1 MGTIFLKVSIKDSF
15 VITDCPFINA
25 NCAMSLMAYS
35 MSAGLAFVTLYSLIV
50 TALTAGFLVFR
61 VLQAIKAYPLRVQ
74 AAVDSLNACMGE
86 LAEFRRYFD
95 EKRAKKDELLST
107 VEFL

>member
-1 MGTIFLKVSIKDSF
+1 MF
-15 VITDCPFINA
+15 VNTPNILAAILFIV
-25 NCAMSLMAYS
+25 
-35 MSAGLAFVTLYSLIV
+35 SAGLAFVTLYSLIV
-50 TALTAGFLVFR
+50 TALAAGFLVFR

-95 EKRAKKDELLST
+95 EKRTKKDELLST